1 MKILVW
7 DTETTGLTLH
17 PQAEL
22 ALQPQII
29 EFAAAMV
36 DGEEGVV
43 ERFSTLIN
51 VSVPVTAEIT
61 KITGITPE
69 MLVGQPTFPQVA
81 ARIAELFAAAGA
93 HLTHNLQFDRAM
105 LLNDCA
111 RHSVAIALPERELC
125 TIQLYTEE
133 YGRMPKLTELY
144 EAKIGHPLAQTH
156 RAMDDVNALV
166 EIVTKE
172 QLWNLFP
179 N

>member
-22 ALQPQII
+22 ELQPQII

-36 DGEEGVV
+36 DGEAGVV
-43 ERFSTLIN
+43 EKFTTLIN

-69 MLVGQPTFPQVA
+69 MLVGQPTFPEVFE
-81 ARIAELFAAAGA
+81 RIAELFAAADA

-105 LLNDCA
+105 MHNDCT
-111 RHSVAIALPERELC
+111 RHSLMLMLPERELC

-144 EAKIGHPLAQTH
+144 EAKVGHPLAQTH
-156 RAMDDVNALV
+156 RAMDDVDALV